1 MEVRELKDHESVPEL
16 RPENTEVEAD
26 AESRLSPPTTSL
38 PSSPSWVP
46 SPLSTVSSPYSQ
58 DILPSRLTWSP
69 TGHRLAV
76 ASDDARIRLFPVTD
90 NLTLGSPT
98 LLKEGEWLYD
108 MCWSPA
114 QSNSLVVTGRYQP
127 VHLWSTEEEEDGGV
141 SIAATYKCI
150 NALDEL
156 SHAFSVA
163 VAQDGE
169 SIFCGLKGEI
179 RQFDVARPGRESWTH
194 ELPGQ
199 TGIIS
204 SIAVHPSMPVLAAGC
219 YNKTTGLYSVD
230 GQLLCL
236 LTGQAGGVTQV
247 LFSRDGSTLFT
258 GARKDGEIIC
268 WDLRQPGKV
277 LFTAQ
282 REAATNQRIQ
292 LCNSPCGQFLLSAST
307 DGSVRVWDTSQAP
320 DPQSGLLPP
329 HRAWLLHGDAVTGVD
344 WRSQGDLL
352 ATCSGQRRFPDV
364 GHDEQQGEEDEWR
377 GESCLRLWGMS

>member
-1 MEVRELKDHESVPEL
+1 MEARELEDNESVPE
-16 RPENTEVEAD
+16 PMSKPKENETDV
-26 AESRLSPPTTSL
+26 ESRLSPSISL
-38 PSSPSWVP
+38 PSSPSWTP

-58 DILPSRLTWSP
+58 EILPSRLTWSP
-69 TGHRLAV
+69 TGHQLAV

-90 NLTLGSPT
+90 NLTLGDPT
-98 LLKEGEWLYD
+98 LLKEGEWVYD

-114 QSNSLVVTGRYQP
+114 QSSSLVVTGRYQP
-127 VHLWSTEEEEDGGV
+127 VHLWSTEEDDSV

-163 VAQDGE
+163 VSQDGE

-194 ELPGQ
+194 ELQGQ
-199 TGIIS
+199 AGIIS

-219 YNKTTGLYSVD
+219 YNKTTGLYSID

-282 REAATNQRIQ
+282 REVSTNQRIQ
-292 LCNSPCGQFLLSAST
+292 LCSSPCGQFLLSAST

-320 DPQSGLLPP
+320 DPQSGLLQL

-364 GHDEQQGEEDEWR
+364 GHDDEQQEDEEDWQ
-377 GESCLRLWGMS
+377 GESCLRLWDMR

>member
-1 MEVRELKDHESVPEL
+1 LKDGESDPKLMLEK
-16 RPENTEVEAD
+16 TEFEAD
-26 AESRLSPPTTSL
+26 AEGRLSPTTSL

-46 SPLSTVSSPYSQ
+46 SPLSTVSSPYYSHE
-58 DILPSRLTWSP
+58 ILPSRLAWSP
-69 TGHRLAV
+69 TGHLLAV
-76 ASDDARIRLFPVTD
+76 ASDDARVRLFPVTD
-90 NLTLGSPT
+90 NHTFGSPT
-98 LLKEGEWLYD
+98 LLKEGEWVYD

-114 QSNSLVVTGRYQP
+114 RSSSLVVTGRYQP
-127 VHLWSTEEEEDGGV
+127 VHLWSTDEEDESM

-163 VAQDGE
+163 VSQDGE

-179 RQFDVARPGRESWTH
+179 RQFDIARPGRESWTH

-199 TGIIS
+199 AGIIS

-247 LFSRDGSTLFT
+247 LFSRDGSRLFT

-277 LFTAQ
+277 LFTAE
-282 REAATNQRIQ
+282 REAGTNQRIQ

-320 DPQSGLLPP
+320 DPQSGLLLP

-352 ATCSGQRRFPDV
+352 ASCSGQRRFPDV
-364 GHDEQQGEEDEWR
+364 GHDDEQDEEEEDEWR
-377 GESCLRLWGMS
+377 GESCLRLWGMR

>member
-1 MEVRELKDHESVPEL
+1 MDAPDLKHKESIPDMMPEKAEIEV
-16 RPENTEVEAD
+16 D
-26 AESRLSPPTTSL
+26 AESWRSPTTSL
-38 PSSPSWVP
+38 PSWVP

-58 DILPSRLTWSP
+58 DILPSRLSWSP
-69 TGHRLAV
+69 TGHLLAV

-90 NLTLGSPT
+90 NLTLGSPAVV
-98 LLKEGEWLYD
+98 KEGEWVYD

-114 QSNSLVVTGRYQP
+114 QSSALVVTGRYQP
-127 VHLWSTEEEEDGGV
+127 VHLWSTEEDDTV
-141 SIAATYKCI
+141 SIVGTYKCI

-163 VAQDGE
+163 MSQDGE

-194 ELPGQ
+194 ALQDQG
-199 TGIIS
+199 GIVS
-204 SIAVHPSMPVLAAGC
+204 SIALHPSMPVLAAGC

-268 WDLRQPGKV
+268 WDLRQPGRV

-292 LCNSPCGQFLLSAST
+292 LCTSPCGQFLLSAST

-344 WRSQGDLL
+344 WRSRGDLL

-364 GHDEQQGEEDEWR
+364 GHDDEQQGDEEEEWR
-377 GESCLRLWGMS
+377 GESCLRLWDMK

>member
-1 MEVRELKDHESVPEL
+1 MEARELEDNESVPE
-16 RPENTEVEAD
+16 PMSKPKENETDV
-26 AESRLSPPTTSL
+26 ESRLSPSISL
-38 PSSPSWVP
+38 PSSPSWTP

-58 DILPSRLTWSP
+58 EILPSRLTWSP
-69 TGHRLAV
+69 TGHQLAV

-90 NLTLGSPT
+90 NLTLGDPT
-98 LLKEGEWLYD
+98 LLKEGEWVYD

-114 QSNSLVVTGRYQP
+114 QSSSLVVTGRYQP
-127 VHLWSTEEEEDGGV
+127 VHLWSTEEDDSV

-163 VAQDGE
+163 VSQDGE

-179 RQFDVARPGRESWTH
+179 RQFDAARPGRESLTH
-194 ELPGQ
+194 ELQGQ
-199 TGIIS
+199 AGIIS

-219 YNKTTGLYSVD
+219 YNKTTGLYSID

-282 REAATNQRIQ
+282 REVSTNQRIQ
-292 LCNSPCGQFLLSAST
+292 LCSSPCGQFLLSAST

-364 GHDEQQGEEDEWR
+364 GHDEEDEDWQ
-377 GESCLRLWGMS
+377 GESCVRLWDMR

>member
-1 MEVRELKDHESVPEL
+1 MET
-16 RPENTEVEAD
+16 NN
-26 AESRLSPPTTSL
+26 
-38 PSSPSWVP
+38 
-46 SPLSTVSSPYSQ
+46 
-58 DILPSRLTWSP
+58 
-69 TGHRLAV
+69 
-76 ASDDARIRLFPVTD
+76 SD
-90 NLTLGSPT
+90 
-98 LLKEGEWLYD
+98 
-108 MCWSPA
+108 
-114 QSNSLVVTGRYQP
+114 Q
-127 VHLWSTEEEEDGGV
+127 
-141 SIAATYKCI
+141 
-150 NALDEL
+150 
-156 SHAFSVA
+156 
-163 VAQDGE
+163 
-169 SIFCGLKGEI
+169 I

-236 LTGQAGGVTQV
+236 LTGQAGGVTQVKYSKLSRVNLKASQV

-329 HRAWLLHGDAVTGVD
+329 HRAWLLHGSVHFHNCSFQSGILKVT
-344 WRSQGDLL
+344 LL
-352 ATCSGQRRFPDV
+352 LG
-364 GHDEQQGEEDEWR
+364 
-377 GESCLRLWGMS
+377 